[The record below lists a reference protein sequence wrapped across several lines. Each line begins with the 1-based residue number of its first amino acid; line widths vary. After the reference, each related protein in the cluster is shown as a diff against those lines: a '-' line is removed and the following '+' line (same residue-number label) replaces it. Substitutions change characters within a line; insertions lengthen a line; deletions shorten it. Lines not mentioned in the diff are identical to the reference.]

1 MLLMQDI
8 AIVEPVLSSDSP
20 STGSSSDGSISGD
33 LEPQHCVLL
42 RAGGQM
48 SVLDMAQGL
57 KSPLTHTEKLCVRS
71 TPGFSQNIFADGRC
85 AHLYMQLIQRRQLV
99 HMCYVD

>member
-1 MLLMQDI
+1 MQDI
-8 AIVEPVLSSDSP
+8 AIVEPVPSSDSP
-20 STGSSSDGSISGD
+20 LAGTSETSTSGN

-57 KSPLTHTEKLCVRS
+57 LLHAAA
-71 TPGFSQNIFADGRC
+71 G
-85 AHLYMQLIQRRQLV
+85 AHIPY
-99 HMCYVD
+99 